1 MNTKQKYI
9 FNPITGQFDA
19 ITEVDFS
26 DIITHEKNDAGHD
39 LVLWDDVLKKYLS
52 LHFLPVTDNDGNVVS
67 L

>member
-1 MNTKQKYI
+1 MTKQKYI

-26 DIITHEKNDAGHD
+26 DILTHEKNQAGID
-39 LVLWDDVLKKYLS
+39 LVIWDDVHKVYLP
-52 LHFLPVTDNDGNVVS
+52 LHFLVVTDNEGNVVS